1 MEAGGFRPLTLM
13 LRFLFLRFVLPLV
26 AFLILRSVLKSVW
39 AAMTSSPA
47 ARDDKAASSFRPGG
61 ELKQDPVC
69 GTYVAVN
76 ASVMKT
82 VNGKAVHFCSTACR
96 DKYRVA

>member
-1 MEAGGFRPLTLM
+1 M
-13 LRFLFLRFVLPLV
+13 LRFFIIRFVLPLIL
-26 AFLILRSVLKSVW
+26 FLIVRSVLKSLW
-39 AAMTSSPA
+39 TQAKSPA
-47 ARDDKAASSFRPGG
+47 PRPQDDPSDFRAGG

-76 ASVMKT
+76 ASVTKV
-82 VNGKAVHFCSTACR
+82 VNGKPVHFCSTACR